1 MAALMALFLV
11 LDVAQKWAL
20 EITGFAQ
27 QLHHP
32 VPMAA
37 MAWAVVGGCAT
48 HTHTHYHLKHA

>member
-48 HTHTHYHLKHA
+48 HTHTLSP